1 MRDMH
6 VAHVMLSL
14 DVGGLERNVL
24 NQVRQA
30 PRLGQR
36 ITIICLQRPGA
47 LAPDAQALGATV
59 ICTNKRPG
67 IRLGQVAL
75 LRNIF
80 RQIRPDVVHTHQIG
94 TLFYAGPAARWAATG
109 PLVHTEHGKEPYA
122 QQLRTRLLGRI
133 AGRFTSTFFC
143 LTKDMAA
150 DVRQSRIVPDRKIR
164 VIFNGI
170 ETAQFMQP
178 HDSTGARRRLGIPD
192 DAPVIGTVGRLTEI
206 KRQDVLIRG
215 FALLKKKYPSAH
227 LLIVGDG
234 PLRGELQILAAA
246 CQVRD
251 SVHFAGYQSPT
262 APFIQAMTI
271 FALTSRSEGMPQA
284 AIEAAVCG
292 LPIVASRVG
301 GLPELIE
308 DGRTGLLFPVGDD
321 RALAAALEQLLTHP
335 DRARRI
341 GQAARRHA
349 VATFDI
355 SRMADD
361 YHRHFNQLLH
371 QPMENTLAPDAATL
385 KTGTT
390 I

>member
-1 MRDMH
+1 MPEMH

-36 ITIICLQRPGA
+36 ITIICLERPGA
-47 LAPDAQALGATV
+47 LAQPARELGATV
-59 ICTNKRPG
+59 ICTQKRPG
-67 IRLGQVAL
+67 IRVGLVGA
-75 LRNIF
+75 LRNIL
-80 RQIRPDVVHTHQIG
+80 REIQPDVVHTHQIG
-94 TLFYAGPAARWAATG
+94 TLFYAGPAALWARIG
-109 PLVHTEHGKEPYA
+109 VVVHTEHGKERYA
-122 QQLRTRLLGRI
+122 QQFRTRLLGRF
-133 AGRFTSTFFC
+133 AGRFTSIFFC
-143 LTKDMAA
+143 LTQDMAA
-150 DVRQSRIVPDRKIR
+150 AVRASRIVPDRKIR

-178 HDSTGARRRLGIPD
+178 HDVQGTRRRLGIPE

-215 FALLKKKYPSAH
+215 FALLNKKYPVAH
-227 LLIVGDG
+227 LLLVGEG
-234 PLRGELQILAAA
+234 PLRADLENLAGA
-246 CQVRD
+246 CGVRD

-284 AIEAAVCG
+284 AIEAAVSG

-308 DGRTGLLFPVGDD
+308 DGRTGLLFPVGDE
-321 RALAAALEQLLTHP
+321 RALAAALEQLLAHP

-341 GQAARRHA
+341 GHAARQHA

-361 YHRHFNQLLH
+361 YQRCFNELLR
-371 QPMENTLAPDAATL
+371 QPIENTLAPEAVTL
-385 KTGTT
+385 KTGTP